1 MPEGIPFVNTSSIKL
16 GFSVLFAVAFI
27 LPPVLSSQVPSPA
40 AADSNSTKLDDITKE
55 TQKSVGGSGATG
67 LIWWIPTEFW
77 EESAIQEGTT
87 PEKARQTFAPMR
99 EYTTVLIAVGKIGIG
114 NINWYSE
121 SELRS
126 NTTLRDVEGTTYK
139 PLTEISADARGIA
152 SVVKPVLTNILG
164 PMGQNLQIMFFPAK
178 TAKGAFIADPVR
190 EGSFSL
196 TVAEP
201 SGQGQFVFE
210 WLLPLTSLS
219 PPKFCPIGKE
229 RVEANWKYCPWH
241 GVKLPGN
248 IPAAI
253 PLVELKPKNDKSQ

>member
-1 MPEGIPFVNTSSIKL
+1 MNASPLRLCF
-16 GFSVLFAVAFI
+16 GFLFAFVFA
-27 LPPVLSSQVPSPA
+27 LAPVLSAQVPSVA
-40 AADSNSTKLDDITKE
+40 SADANSTKLDDITKE

-126 NTTLRDVEGTTYK
+126 NTTLHDFEGATYK
-139 PLTEISADARGIA
+139 PLTEISADAKDIA

-190 EGSFSL
+190 EGNFSL
-196 TVAEP
+196 TVDEP
-201 SGQGQFVFE
+201 SGQRQFVFQ
-210 WLLPLTSLS
+210 WRLPLTSLS

-229 RVEANWKYCPWH
+229 RVEANWKFCPWH
-241 GVKLPGN
+241 GVKLPEN
-248 IPAAI
+248 MPAII

>member
-1 MPEGIPFVNTSSIKL
+1 MKSSSLRLRLGLLCTFAFTSP
-16 GFSVLFAVAFI
+16 SVVY
-27 LPPVLSSQVPSPA
+27 SQAPAPA
-40 AADSNSTKLDDITKE
+40 AADSSSTKLDDITKE

-77 EESAIQEGTT
+77 EESAIQEGTS

-99 EYTTVLIAVGKIGIG
+99 EYTTVLIAVGKLGIG

-121 SELRS
+121 TELRS
-126 NTTLRDVEGTTYK
+126 NTTLRDFEGTTYK
-139 PLTEISADARGIA
+139 PVTEISADAKGIA

-178 TAKGAFIADPVR
+178 TANGAFIADPVR
-190 EGSFSL
+190 QGSFSL
-196 TVAEP
+196 TFAEP
-201 SGQGQFVFE
+201 SGQRQFVFE
-210 WLLPLTSLS
+210 WRLPLTSLS

-241 GVKLPGN
+241 GVKLPDSP
-248 IPAAI
+248 PAII
-253 PLVELKPKNDKSQ
+253 PLVELKPKKSP